1 MVWFMKLKEVTNTN
15 LKFLDSSES
24 KCYFDNDRL
33 YKIFKSNIDV
43 EPRIEVIKTFLNNNI
58 QGCPQL
64 YEFIYDCDKV
74 VGYSMEY
81 YKKAISFSGK
91 MRFEFVKKKCLELL
105 YLYMQLK
112 NRYDLCY
119 ADFHNGNVCIN
130 NSSILLLDV
139 DSCLIGKNINENIT
153 DKYLLDY
160 ILSVIY
166 NVSFFDCEIY
176 FTQEERKTIRD
187 ELYKNDG
194 DIIKIVKDIEQ
205 FVSTV
210 TKSDVKK
217 VLKRIPY
224 NIKNR

>member
-1 MVWFMKLKEVTNTN
+1 MKLKEVINAN
-15 LKFLDSSES
+15 FKFLDSSES
-24 KCYFDNDRL
+24 KCYFDKDRL

-43 EPRIEVIKTFLNNNI
+43 ESRTEVIKIFLNNNI
-58 QGCPQL
+58 QGCPRL
-64 YEFIYDCDKV
+64 NEFIYDCDKI
-74 VGYSMEY
+74 VGYSMKY
-81 YKKAISFSGK
+81 YKKIILFFGQ

-112 NRYDLCY
+112 DRYDLCY

-187 ELYKNDG
+187 ELHKSND
-194 DIIKIVKDIEQ
+194 DTIKTVKDIEQ

>member
-1 MVWFMKLKEVTNTN
+1 MKLKEVINAN
-15 LKFLDSSES
+15 FKFLDSSES

-43 EPRIEVIKTFLNNNI
+43 ESRIEVIKIFLNNNI

-64 YEFIYDCDKV
+64 HEFIYDCDKI

-81 YKKAISFSGK
+81 YKKIIPFSGK

-112 NRYDLCY
+112 DRYDLCY

-153 DKYLLDY
+153 DKYLFDY

>member
-1 MVWFMKLKEVTNTN
+1 MAWFMKLKEVTNTN
-15 LKFLDSSES
+15 LKFLDSNES
-24 KCYFDNDRL
+24 KCYFDKDRF

-43 EPRIEVIKTFLNNNI
+43 EPRIEVIKTFLNNSI
-58 QGCPQL
+58 QGCPRL

-81 YKKAISFSGK
+81 YKKIIPFSGK

-105 YLYMQLK
+105 YLYIQLK
-112 NRYDLCY
+112 DRYDLCY

-153 DKYLLDY
+153 DKYLFDY

-187 ELYKNDG
+187 ELHKNND
-194 DIIKIVKDIEQ
+194 DTIKTVKDIEQ
-205 FVSTV
+205 LVSTV

>member
-1 MVWFMKLKEVTNTN
+1 MYYDK
-15 LKFLDSSES
+15 
-24 KCYFDNDRL
+24 
-33 YKIFKSNIDV
+33 KII
-43 EPRIEVIKTFLNNNI
+43 P
-58 QGCPQL
+58 
-64 YEFIYDCDKV
+64 
-74 VGYSMEY
+74 
-81 YKKAISFSGK
+81 FSGK

-112 NRYDLCY
+112 DRYDLCY

-130 NSSILLLDV
+130 NSFILLLDV

-153 DKYLLDY
+153 DKYLFDY

>member
-15 LKFLDSSES
+15 LKFLDSNES
-24 KCYFDNDRL
+24 KCYFDKDRF

-119 ADFHNGNVCIN
+119 VDFYNGNVCIY

-160 ILSVIY
+160 ILSIIY
-166 NVSFFDCEIY
+166 NLSFFDCEVY
-176 FTQEERKTIRD
+176 FTQEERKAIRD
-187 ELYKNDG
+187 ELYKNND
-194 DIIKIVKDIEQ
+194 DTIKTVKDIER

-210 TKSDVKK
+210 AKSDVKK

-224 NIKNR
+224 NIKNH

>member
-1 MVWFMKLKEVTNTN
+1 MELKEVTNTN
-15 LKFLDSSES
+15 YKFIDSNES
-24 KCYFDNDRL
+24 KCYFDRDRV
-33 YKIFKSNIDV
+33 YKIYKDNIDV
-43 EPRIEVIKTFLNNNI
+43 ESRIEVIKIFLRNNI

-64 YEFIYDCDKV
+64 HEFIYDYERII
-74 VGYSMEY
+74 GYSMEY
-81 YKKAISFSGK
+81 YKKAIPFSGK
-91 MRFEFVKKKCLELL
+91 MKFEFIKKKCLELL

-160 ILSVIY
+160 VLSVIY
-166 NVSFFDCEIY
+166 NVSFFECEIY

-187 ELYKNDG
+187 ELYKGNDG
-194 DIIKIVKDIEQ
+194 TIRSVKDLEQ
-205 FVSTV
+205 FISTV
-210 TKSDVKK
+210 TKSEVKK
-217 VLKRIPY
+217 VLRRIPF
-224 NIKNR
+224 NIKSH

>member
-1 MVWFMKLKEVTNTN
+1 MKLKEVKNTN
-15 LKFLDSSES
+15 LKFLDSNES
-24 KCYFDNDRL
+24 KCYFDKDRV
-33 YKIFKSNIDV
+33 YKIFKSNINV

-64 YEFIYDCDKV
+64 REFIYDCDKI

-81 YKKAISFSGK
+81 YKKIIPFSGK

-112 NRYDLCY
+112 DRYDLCY

-130 NSSILLLDV
+130 NSSILFLDV

>member
-1 MVWFMKLKEVTNTN
+1 MKLKEVINAN
-15 LKFLDSSES
+15 FKFLDSSES

-43 EPRIEVIKTFLNNNI
+43 ESRIEVIKIFLNNNI
-58 QGCPQL
+58 QGCPRL
-64 YEFIYDCDKV
+64 HEFIYDCDKV

-81 YKKAISFSGK
+81 YKKIIPFSGK

-130 NSSILLLDV
+130 NSFILLLDV

>member
-1 MVWFMKLKEVTNTN
+1 MELNEVTNAN
-15 LKFLDSSES
+15 LRFLDSNES
-24 KCYFDNDRL
+24 KCYFDRNRV
-33 YKIFKSNIDV
+33 YKVFKDNIDV
-43 EPRIEVIKTFLNNNI
+43 ESRIDVIKQFLNNNI

-64 YEFIYDCDKV
+64 HEFIYDYERI

-81 YKKAISFSGK
+81 YKGAIPFSGK

-112 NRYDLCY
+112 DRYDLCY
-119 ADFHNGNVCIN
+119 VDFHNGNVCIN

-139 DSCLIGKNINENIT
+139 DSCLLGKNINESIT

-166 NVSFFDCEIY
+166 NVMFFECEIY

-187 ELYKNDG
+187 ELYKGNDG
-194 DIIKIVKDIEQ
+194 TIRSVKDLEQ
-205 FVSTV
+205 FISTV
-210 TKSDVKK
+210 TKSEVKK
-217 VLKRIPY
+217 VLRRIPF
-224 NIKNR
+224 NIKNH

>member
-1 MVWFMKLKEVTNTN
+1 
-15 LKFLDSSES
+15 
-24 KCYFDNDRL
+24 
-33 YKIFKSNIDV
+33 
-43 EPRIEVIKTFLNNNI
+43 
-58 QGCPQL
+58 
-64 YEFIYDCDKV
+64 
-74 VGYSMEY
+74 
-81 YKKAISFSGK
+81 

-166 NVSFFDCEIY
+166 NVSFFDCEVY
-176 FTQEERKTIRD
+176 YTQEERKAIRD
-187 ELYKNDG
+187 ELYKNND
-194 DIIKIVKDIEQ
+194 DAIKTVKDIEQ

-224 NIKNR
+224 NIKNH

>member
-1 MVWFMKLKEVTNTN
+1 MELNEVTNAN
-15 LKFLDSSES
+15 LRFLDSNES
-24 KCYFDNDRL
+24 KCYFDRNRV
-33 YKIFKSNIDV
+33 YKVFKDNIDV
-43 EPRIEVIKTFLNNNI
+43 ESRIDVIKQFLNNNI

-64 YEFIYDCDKV
+64 HEFIYDYGRI

-81 YKKAISFSGK
+81 YKKAIPFSGK
-91 MRFEFVKKKCLELL
+91 MRFKFIKKKCLELL

-112 NRYDLCY
+112 DRYDLCY

-139 DSCLIGKNINENIT
+139 DSCLLGKNINENIT

-166 NVSFFDCEIY
+166 NVLFFECEIY

-187 ELYKNDG
+187 ELYKGNDG
-194 DIIKIVKDIEQ
+194 TIRSVKDLEQ
-205 FVSTV
+205 FISTV
-210 TKSDVKK
+210 TKSEVKK
-217 VLKRIPY
+217 VLRRIPF
-224 NIKNR
+224 NIKNH

>member
-1 MVWFMKLKEVTNTN
+1 MKLKEVINAN
-15 LKFLDSSES
+15 FKFLDSSES

-43 EPRIEVIKTFLNNNI
+43 ESRIEVIKIFLNNNI

-64 YEFIYDCDKV
+64 HDFIYDCDKI

-81 YKKAISFSGK
+81 YKKIIPFSGK

-112 NRYDLCY
+112 DRYDLCY

-153 DKYLLDY
+153 DKYLFDY